1 MKKKILLTL
10 PCVVAV
16 SIAAFVGA
24 ATLKLNSNEG
34 NSLLLENIE
43 ALSQENDEDT
53 SCDKTLCYMNK
64 DYSSPARN
72 FICKDGKNR
81 RPCPKTKDRVAPYSP
96 QVGYCCS
103 NEDEEE

>member
-1 MKKKILLTL
+1 MKKKLLLTVL
-10 PCVVAV
+10 SVAAV
-16 SIAAFVGA
+16 STAAFVGT

-43 ALSQENDEDT
+43 ALSQDGEDS

-64 DYSSPARN
+64 DYYSPARN

-103 NEDEEE
+103 NKDEEE